1 MQVLESWM
9 HYFLKE
15 NKMETVYIDR
25 DLKIFFVTAASF
37 PAGIPEA
44 MQQLNSLIP
53 FSKDRQYISVSRP
66 ENGGAIIYKA
76 GVTELE
82 DGELSKYNLASMI
95 IKKGKY
101 YFIDVQHFRKDVLA
115 VSKVFEML
123 IVQKNIDPQGYCVE
137 WYSNT
142 SETVK
147 CMVRI
152 KD

>member
-1 MQVLESWM
+1 MKTL
-9 HYFLKE
+9 
-15 NKMETVYIDR
+15 NIDK
-25 DLKIFFVTAASF
+25 DLKISFVTAESF

-44 MQQLNSLIP
+44 MQKLNSLIP

-76 GVTELE
+76 GATELQ
-82 DGELSKYNLASMI
+82 DGELSKQNLDSMI
-95 IKKGKY
+95 VKKGRY
-101 YFIDVQHFRKDVLA
+101 YCVAVYNFRKDVLA
-115 VSKVFEML
+115 ISRAFEEL
-123 IVQKNIDPQGYCVE
+123 IAQKDIDPHGYCVE
-137 WYSNT
+137 WYSNE